1 MIGDPKTF
9 GSRSNMNLY
18 KSGLILFEFLSARL
32 EVSDP
37 DTWDDLYTS
46 NINSFTVD
54 PIRAE
59 N

>member
-1 MIGDPKTF
+1 
-9 GSRSNMNLY
+9 MNLHR
-18 KSGLILFEFLSARL
+18 SGLILFEFLSARL

-46 NINSFTVD
+46 NINSFIVD
-54 PIRAE
+54 LVRAE

>member
-1 MIGDPKTF
+1 
-9 GSRSNMNLY
+9 MNLY